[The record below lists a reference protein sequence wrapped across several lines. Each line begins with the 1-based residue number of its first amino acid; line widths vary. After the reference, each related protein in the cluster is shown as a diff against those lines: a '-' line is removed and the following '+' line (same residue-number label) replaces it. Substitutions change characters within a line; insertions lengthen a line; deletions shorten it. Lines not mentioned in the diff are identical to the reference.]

1 MRFFRSILLLTGV
14 TLCVL
19 FAYFFGHAL
28 STHEIRPV
36 IIGTGLLVLGAGILA
51 ALSRDR
57 VRW

>member
-1 MRFFRSILLLTGV
+1 MGFFRSILLLTGV

-28 STHEIRPV
+28 SAHETRPV
-36 IIGTGLLVLGAGILA
+36 IIGVGLLVVGAGILA
-51 ALSRDR
+51 VLSRDR